1 MPSKVESVFI
11 CTADETVIIKE
22 SKSEKCPVC
31 DSEMENA
38 GWFETGQKGSEA
50 CEDAL

>member
-1 MPSKVESVFI
+1 MSRLENVFI
-11 CTADETVIIKE
+11 CVEDETVIVKE

-31 DSEMENA
+31 DYEMENA
-38 GWFETGQKGSEA
+38 GWFETGQNGSEA